1 MLSQELK
8 NFLDS
13 KRIQYSTISHAQSYT
28 AQEIAAT
35 AHIPGKILAKTV
47 MVKLDGRMAMAV
59 LPATY
64 VIDFNRLKEATGAK
78 KAQLAYE
85 EDFREMFPDYET
97 GAMPPFGNLFGMDV
111 YVAESLAEDKEIAFN
126 AGTHTDLVKMSYADF
141 ERLAHPKVVNFSVK
155 H

>member
-13 KRIQYSTISHAQSYT
+13 KHVQYSTISHAQTYT
-28 AQEIAAT
+28 AQEIAES
-35 AHIPGKILAKTV
+35 AHLPGKIVAKTV

-59 LPATY
+59 LPATCT
-64 VIDFNRLKEATGAK
+64 IDFNRLKEATGANK
-78 KAQLAYE
+78 VQLAYE
-85 EDFREMFPDYET
+85 EEFREMFPDYET

-111 YVAESLAEDKEIAFN
+111 YVAESLAEDEEIAFN

-141 ERLAHPKVVNFSVK
+141 AWLTHPKVVSFSVR